1 MKKLG
6 IVTATVVAAVGLV
19 SFGWA
24 LGRQDASTKV
34 DHESLYAVH
43 SGNWTGSDIPVRACP
58 TTYGVG
64 PGSSSGPK
72 GPNQLKTSLTRDV
85 AEQLAFYS
93 DSSREV
99 EPILGPDGW
108 QCSISVGADGTT
120 SVLIYPPGV
129 LKPTS
134 QSGSEETMGV
144 AFNEIPACRECV
156 GDLVCPIFVN
166 ALTQLGYTSPSTYCP
181 GYEPTTES
189 VRFLEG
195 GPTSNYGLALVA
207 DPAGDSGTNELSGG
221 DYAATGALD
230 YAGGGEEPG
239 ASSVSCVLPQAHQDV
254 CRAMV
259 NRFVFI
265 AGRD

>member
-1 MKKLG
+1 MKRLG
-6 IVTATVVAAVGLV
+6 AVVTGVVAAACLV
-19 SFGWA
+19 ALGWS
-24 LGRQDASTKV
+24 LGRQDTGTKA
-34 DHESLYAVH
+34 HPQSLYAIH

-72 GPNQLKTSLTRDV
+72 GPSQLKTSLARGV
-85 AEQLAFYS
+85 AERLAFYS
-93 DSSREV
+93 DSSREIQ
-99 EPILGPDGW
+99 PILGPDGW
-108 QCSISVGADGTT
+108 QCSVSVGADGTT
-120 SVLIYPPGV
+120 NVLIYPPGV

-134 QSGSEETMGV
+134 QGGSEETMGV

-166 ALTQLGYTSPSTYCP
+166 ALTQLGYASPSTFCP
-181 GYEPTTES
+181 AYEPTAES

-195 GPTSNYGLALVA
+195 GPTTNYGLALVA
-207 DPAGDSGTNELSGG
+207 DPAGDLGTNELSGG

-230 YAGGGEEPG
+230 YSGGGEEPG
-239 ASSVSCVLPQAHQDV
+239 ASSVSCVLPLAHRDV
-254 CRAMV
+254 CQAVV

-265 AGRD
+265 AQRD